1 MFGIDLLEHD
11 ERYAY
16 SEEWAT
22 IVKRIW
28 AETEPFDFEGKY
40 FKLRGVLGKPKP
52 VGGSRPLLMSA
63 GSSAAGRAF
72 AARHADCLFMNI
84 FDLDALPKDVA
95 ALRATAPDTKPGVYA
110 SGHIISRATKKDTR
124 EYYDYIVNEQGDWEA
139 AEHIVAI
146 RISGGGRSIPPEL
159 VRKMTER
166 HVSGIGTMPVVG
178 DYDEVA
184 AQFKR
189 MSDAGL
195 DGMAVGLVNYI
206 DEFPILRDEILPRME
221 RLGLRNPHK
230 I

>member
-1 MFGIDLLEHD
+1 
-11 ERYAY
+11 
-16 SEEWAT
+16 
-22 IVKRIW
+22 
-28 AETEPFDFEGKY
+28 
-40 FKLRGVLGKPKP
+40 
-52 VGGSRPLLMSA
+52 
-63 GSSAAGRAF
+63 
-72 AARHADCLFMNI
+72 
-84 FDLDALPKDVA
+84 
-95 ALRATAPDTKPGVYA
+95 
-110 SGHIISRATKKDTR
+110 
-124 EYYDYIVNEQGDWEA
+124 
-139 AEHIVAI
+139 
-146 RISGGGRSIPPEL
+146 
-159 VRKMTER
+159 MTER